1 MAAIIDYVLKL
12 KSITEEEWSTY
23 AFSRDPI
30 GRKISK
36 EKQMELTRKANEC
49 GKEQADKLLV
59 RFGKAEVLEYANQLG
74 LKITEKDS
82 EGTESYIVFANFNYP
97 DKITIYNKNVE
108 YMKKMIADE
117 HLEDLLEHVDITS
130 MLLAHEMF
138 HYMEGQD
145 KNIFTQREK
154 VELWSIGRFNNRSK
168 IIAIGEIAAMSFAK
182 ELLNISY
189 NPYIFDTLMLYPH
202 NKEKA
207 ADLMNE
213 IFVFHKE

>member
-1 MAAIIDYVLKL
+1 MAAIMDYALKL
-12 KSITEEEWSTY
+12 KSITEEEWSGY

-30 GRKISK
+30 GRRIPKD
-36 EKQMELTRKANEC
+36 KQMELAVKANKC
-49 GKEQADKLLV
+49 GKEQADKLRT
-59 RFGKAEVLEYANQLG
+59 RFGYKEVLEYAELLG

-97 DKITIYNKNVE
+97 DRITIYMKNVE
-108 YMKKMIADE
+108 HMGKVIADE
-117 HLEDLLEHVDITS
+117 NLGDLLENVDIKS

-145 KNIFTQREK
+145 KDIFTQREK
-154 VELWSIGRFNNRSK
+154 IELWKLGPFNNKSK

-202 NKEKA
+202 NEEKA
-207 ADLMNE
+207 INLMNE